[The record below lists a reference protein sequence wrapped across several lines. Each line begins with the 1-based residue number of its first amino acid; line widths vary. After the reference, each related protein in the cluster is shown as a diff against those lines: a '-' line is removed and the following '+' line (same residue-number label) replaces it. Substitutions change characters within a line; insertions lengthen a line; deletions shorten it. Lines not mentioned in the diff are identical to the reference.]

1 MPVKR
6 LNYFHYQFLQE
17 QDFKDEQSYHVAMRR
32 RHNSE
37 FHTFGRVRGLDVT
50 FVAGERRVRISP
62 GTAVDSLG
70 REIVVESNLD
80 VDLQSHAGATV
91 YLTIAHKEEGTDAST
106 QPGVAGNFTRTTE
119 SFQNPRISATAP
131 TDPTLDLILGRITL
145 NANPPD
151 GAVTA
156 VDFSE
161 RTEAGA
167 KIGQTDLPALRFIVP
182 AHGGSEWPRIA
193 GNNVSGPGTGMQ
205 GITVDAGIT
214 AFSGSVSVAQS
225 MTVQGDLSV
234 QGVIN
239 RVNDLEVRDSII
251 RVNQYEPPSAT
262 PAIVNGGLEVYRGGT
277 APNAQIIWDET
288 ADAWR
293 IGVATGLDT
302 VVTNARLTSHNHDA
316 GNGGVISHTSLSN
329 IAPAV
334 VSSTD
339 AIANKHVSNLQAK
352 GWQDHVNI
360 VGGQSARDDGGAGR
374 RAGGERVTGSP
385 GAWRPPSSF
394 RRGTGTAPSRRCSR
408 TFKRNSSGSTG
419 RSTRRWAVASSE
431 RRSAAMP
438 TCGTII
444 QRGNGAS
451 SSVPLFCH
459 IVFIVPLTYG
469 ALWRRHVLRSDGPAK
484 PLPRERDRSKSARSP
499 ATNVTVQLS
508 RGVPFSSTIAY
519 LPIAGLSDRAPDS
532 LPGLR
537 KELPYVGRLSQTD
550 QGNRRPDAEYRPRCR
565 EGSGRERDR

>member
-37 FHTFGRVRGLDVT
+37 FHTFGRVRGLDVS

-80 VDLQSHAGATV
+80 VDLQNHPGATV
-91 YLTIAHKEEGTDAST
+91 YLTIAHKEEDTDAST

-119 SFQNPRISATAP
+119 SFQPPRISATAP
-131 TDPTLDLILGRITL
+131 TDASLDLILARITT
-145 NANPPD
+145 NPNPPD

-182 AHGGSEWPRIA
+182 AHGSSEWPRIA
-193 GNNVSGPGTGMQ
+193 GNNVSGPGTGLQ

-239 RVNDLEVRDSII
+239 RVSDLEVKDSII
-251 RVNQYEPPSAT
+251 RVNQYEPPTAT
-262 PAIVNGGLEVYRGGT
+262 PMVVNGGLEVFRGGT

-293 IGVATGLDT
+293 IGIATASGLDT
-302 VVTNARLTSHNHDA
+302 VVTSARLGSHNHDGTA
-316 GNGGVISHTSLSN
+316 GNGAAVSHTSLSN
-329 IAPAV
+329 IVGAV

-339 AIANKHVSNLQAK
+339 ATANKHVSNLQAK

-360 VGGQSARDDGGAGR
+360 AAGNPHGTTAAQVGALPASDYAFARAVSADVIFHQGMA
-374 RAGGERVTGSP
+374 
-385 GAWRPPSSF
+385 
-394 RRGTGTAPSRRCSR
+394 
-408 TFKRNSSGSTG
+408 
-419 RSTRRWAVASSE
+419 
-431 RRSAAMP
+431 
-438 TCGTII
+438 
-444 QRGNGAS
+444 NGAS
-451 SSVPLFCH
+451 QTVITNFPTKFVWISGSANAFLAGRWFGGALSGYADLRGTIVQRVNGAIIERMTVAPFWSTQIQTYNAFCGASFEDRTVTPVRLEGLLVTVTSVTSTGFVLTLSRSVPSTTTVTFAPMTNFT
-459 IVFIVPLTYG
+459 IT
-469 ALWRRHVLRSDGPAK
+469 LRMLCFG
-484 PLPRERDRSKSARSP
+484 
-499 ATNVTVQLS
+499 
-508 RGVPFSSTIAY
+508 
-519 LPIAGLSDRAPDS
+519 
-532 LPGLR
+532 
-537 KELPYVGRLSQTD
+537 
-550 QGNRRPDAEYRPRCR
+550 
-565 EGSGRERDR
+565 